1 MKPKVLIFGSS
12 TKLAGS
18 ELKILEFIRRFD
30 KDKLS
35 VEAVFLY
42 ESEII
47 DKKIQL
53 LDVKV
58 QCFDIKQ
65 RGFIRTLAAIKKHLV
80 KEKYDYIY
88 CFGYKV
94 NFIVRLLQ
102 LFNNKTRILTA
113 VESTK
118 KDLNILA
125 ALFDK
130 ITSFK
135 VSKYICVSE
144 SAQKVLMDRNKINKE
159 KTVVIKNGIDL
170 DKFNNG
176 KDKSEVIKGL
186 KLNINEDDFVVG
198 CIGNFRKAKGQDI
211 LLEACNKLK
220 KYKDIKYVF
229 VGDGELRE
237 DYEKLISNY
246 GIEEKV
252 IMLGVREDIQDIIKI
267 FNIMVVPSRW
277 EGFGLVVLEAMASH
291 IPVIASKVDGL
302 LELVKD
308 GFNGM
313 FFENEN
319 SEDLSNK
326 ILILKDNKFIRDSL
340 ADKAYKYTIKPYD
353 VEIMVREIEN
363 FILSENR

>member
-18 ELKILEFIRRFD
+18 ELKILEFIRRFNR
-30 KDKLS
+30 DKLS

-42 ESEII
+42 ESGII

-58 QCFDIKQ
+58 KCFDIKQ
-65 RGFIRTLAAIKKHLV
+65 RGLIRTLVDIKKHLV
-80 KEKYDYIY
+80 KEEYDYIY

-94 NFIVRLLQ
+94 NFIVRFLQ
-102 LFNNKTRILTA
+102 LFNNRTRLFAA

-118 KDLNILA
+118 KDLNMLA

-144 SAQKVLMDRNKINKE
+144 SAQKVLMERNKINKE

-170 DKFNNG
+170 GKFNNH
-176 KDKSEVIKGL
+176 KDKNEIIKS
-186 KLNINEDDFVVG
+186 LNINIAEEDFIVG
-198 CIGNFRKAKGQDI
+198 CIGNFRRAKGQDI
-211 LLEACNKLK
+211 LLEAYNKLK
-220 KYKDIKYVF
+220 KYNDIKYVF

-237 DYEKLISNY
+237 YYEKLISNY
-246 GIEEKV
+246 GIEENV

-291 IPVIASKVDGL
+291 VPVIASNVDGL

-308 GFNGM
+308 GFNGIL
-313 FFENEN
+313 FEKEN
-319 SEDLSNK
+319 SEDLANK
-326 ILILKDNKFIRDSL
+326 ILILKDNKFIRESL
-340 ADKAYKYTIKPYD
+340 TDNAYKYTIKPYD

-363 FILSENR
+363 LILSEKR

>member
-18 ELKILEFIRRFD
+18 ELKILEFIKRFSR
-30 KDKLS
+30 DKLS
-35 VEAVFLY
+35 VEAAFLY

-47 DKKIQL
+47 DKKIESL
-53 LDVKV
+53 GVKV
-58 QCFDIKQ
+58 KCFDIKDK
-65 RGFIRTLAAIKKHLV
+65 GFIRTVFTIRKHLA
-80 KEKYDYIY
+80 KEKYDFIY

-94 NFIVRLLQ
+94 NFIARLLQ
-102 LFNNKTRILTA
+102 LFHSKTKLFTA

-144 SAQKVLMDRNKINKE
+144 SAQKVLMERNKINKE

-170 DKFNNG
+170 GKFNNH
-176 KDKSEVIKGL
+176 KDKNDLIKGL
-186 KLNINEDDFVVG
+186 NLNINEEDFIVG

-220 KYKDIKYVF
+220 KYNDIKYVF

-237 DYEKLISNY
+237 YYEKLISNY
-246 GIEEKV
+246 GIEENV

-291 IPVIASKVDGL
+291 VPLIASNVDGL

-313 FFENEN
+313 LFEKEN
-319 SEDLSNK
+319 SEDLANK
-326 ILILKDNKFIRDSL
+326 ILILKDNKFIRESL
-340 ADKAYKYTIKPYD
+340 TDNAYKYTIKPYD

-363 FILSENR
+363 LILSEKR